1 MTETEK
7 SLLDLSKEE
16 LTLRR
21 RMKPALDSA
30 EEIETQRTLEFL
42 DHLAHRRLGDMQDV
56 SGSRCG
62 PIGHDDPEDLDLA
75 EIHRVDRLQSITFT
89 NRSAAKARVF
99 RSNVLKRAQP
109 V

>member
-1 MTETEK
+1 MAETKK
-7 SLLDLSKEE
+7 SLFDLTKEQ
-16 LTLRR
+16 LPLRR
-21 RMKPALDSA
+21 RMKPALDPA
-30 EEIETQRTLEFL
+30 EQIETQRTLEFL

-62 PIGHDDPEDLDLA
+62 SIGHDDPEDLDLA
-75 EIHRVDRLQSITFT
+75 EIHRVDRLQSITVT

-99 RSNVLKRAQP
+99 RSNVLKHVQF